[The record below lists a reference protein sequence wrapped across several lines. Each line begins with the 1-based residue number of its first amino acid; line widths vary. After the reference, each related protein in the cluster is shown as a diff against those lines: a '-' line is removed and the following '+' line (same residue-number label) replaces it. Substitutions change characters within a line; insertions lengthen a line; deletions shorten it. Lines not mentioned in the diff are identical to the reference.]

1 VTTRLRIEEQ
11 RLADITIVRLKGRI
25 EVEEGVDALR
35 DYLNDLVKDGRVRL
49 VLDLNDV
56 TRLDSAGIGVLAA
69 KFLTTARRGG
79 AIKLLHL
86 TERTAHLMQI
96 TKLTSVFEI
105 FDDENDALRSF
116 GVRPASTT

>member
-1 VTTRLRIEEQ
+1 MTTRLGIEQQ

-35 DYLNDLVKDGRVRL
+35 DYLNNLVKDGHIRL
-49 VLDLNDV
+49 VLDMKDV

-69 KFLTTARRGG
+69 RYLTTARRGG

-86 TERTAHLMQI
+86 TERTAHLMEI
-96 TKLTSVFEI
+96 TKLSSVFEI
-105 FDDENDALRSF
+105 FDDENEAVRSF
-116 GVRPASTT
+116 AAAAGAT